1 MSKSWFYLGIISSL
15 AILTS
20 SCGGDDKKA
29 TTPAPAAAPAA
40 ATSPAPA
47 PGAPAT
53 PSSTATAPIPGT
65 PATTPGAASIKPV
78 SPDVSAGLIPSTEPE
93 NWSRTVS
100 KGRPDPFAVLALQPV
115 EIAIE
120 NTTAQQA
127 PVKASPSVANKSQS
141 INPISSQPTTK
152 KSPSINPIATQAST
166 KIATNS
172 PAIKSGVDKPLPK
185 IKISAKL
192 PKAAIVSARQKI
204 KNGSLTSKAT
214 PTAESVTSG
223 KGSIPEYKPSTS
235 IIPKSGVNKALP
247 KMTGIATAKSTP
259 VTAIPNS
266 GSTKKIKIVKVTKIA
281 SSKKSTVTEVPRKT
295 QIATKPEVVVAKP
308 LQAMAIEISGM
319 IDVAGKTQVIIKLPT
334 ESFSRYVEVGERI
347 LNGKVLVKRV
357 EGQNS
362 LSPTV
367 VLEEVGV
374 EVARRIGDKSTPATP
389 SAPVTPAIPVT
400 PASAVAAPKP

>member
-1 MSKSWFYLGIISSL
+1 MSKSWFYLSIISSL

-20 SCGGDDKKA
+20 SCGGDGDKKA
-29 TTPAPAAAPAA
+29 PAPAPTA
-40 ATSPAPA
+40 ATSPTPA
-47 PGAPAT
+47 PGAPA
-53 PSSTATAPIPGT
+53 STAAVPTPATSPTPAT
-65 PATTPGAASIKPV
+65 PATTPGAAAIKPI
-78 SPDVSAGLIPSTEPE
+78 SPDVAAGLIPPTDAE
-93 NWSRTVS
+93 NWSKTVA

-115 EIAIE
+115 EVAIE

-127 PVKASPSVANKSQS
+127 PVTASGS
-141 INPISSQPTTK
+141 IAK
-152 KSPSINPIATQAST
+152 KSPSTNPTATQPST

-172 PAIKSGVDKPLPK
+172 PGIKSGVDKPLPK

-192 PKAAIVSARQKI
+192 PTTAIVSAKQKI
-204 KNGSLTSKAT
+204 KNGTLTSNAT
-214 PTAESVTSG
+214 PAQGSVTSE
-223 KGSIPEYKPSTS
+223 KGSIPDSKITA
-235 IIPKSGVNKALP
+235 IP
-247 KMTGIATAKSTP
+247 TAKSIP
-259 VTAIPNS
+259 VTAIRTS
-266 GSTKKIKIVKVTKIA
+266 GSNKKIKLAKVTKIA
-281 SSKKSTVTEVPRKT
+281 SSKKSSVTEVPSKT
-295 QIATKPEVVVAKP
+295 KIATKPAVVVAKP

-374 EVARRIGDKSTPATP
+374 EVARKIGDKSTP
-389 SAPVTPAIPVT
+389 VTPE
-400 PASAVAAPKP
+400 AAPKP

>member
-20 SCGGDDKKA
+20 SCGGDSDKK
-29 TTPAPAAAPAA
+29 PAATAPA

-47 PGAPAT
+47 AAPTTPTSTAAAPTPTTTPNPAT
-53 PSSTATAPIPGT
+53 PATTPGT
-65 PATTPGAASIKPV
+65 PATTPAAASIKPI

-93 NWSRTVS
+93 IWSRTVA

-120 NTTAQQA
+120 STKPQAA
-127 PVKASPSVANKSQS
+127 PVAVSSSTVKKSQS
-141 INPISSQPTTK
+141 INPI
-152 KSPSINPIATQAST
+152 ATQSNN

-185 IKISAKL
+185 MKISAKL
-192 PKAAIVSARQKI
+192 P
-204 KNGSLTSKAT
+204 NTST
-214 PTAESVTSG
+214 TSG
-223 KGSIPEYKPSTS
+223 NPKIANTSSTPKGTSSLREDKLPISAIPR
-235 IIPKSGVNKALP
+235 SGINRSLP
-247 KMTGIATAKSTP
+247 KITVALSATKSTQSTVTPKESKNQIRVAKS
-259 VTAIPNS
+259 
-266 GSTKKIKIVKVTKIA
+266 IKPT
-281 SSKKSTVTEVPRKT
+281 SSKKSIVEAPAKT
-295 QIATKPEVVVAKP
+295 QVATKPEVVVAKP

-367 VLEEVGV
+367 VLEEVGM
-374 EVARRIGDKSTPATP
+374 EVSRKIGDKSTPASP
-389 SAPVTPAIPVT
+389 E
-400 PASAVAAPKP
+400 AAPKP

>member
-20 SCGGDDKKA
+20 SCGGDSDKK
-29 TTPAPAAAPAA
+29 PAATAPA
-40 ATSPAPA
+40 ATSPVPTAPTSTA
-47 PGAPAT
+47 TVPTPTTSPNPAT
-53 PSSTATAPIPGT
+53 PATTLGT
-65 PATTPGAASIKPV
+65 PATTPGAASIKPI
-78 SPDVSAGLIPSTEPE
+78 SPDVAAGLIPSTEAE
-93 NWSRTVS
+93 NWSRTVT

-120 NTTAQQA
+120 NTNSQAA
-127 PVKASPSVANKSQS
+127 PVKGSSSIVKKSQS
-141 INPISSQPTTK
+141 INPI
-152 KSPSINPIATQAST
+152 ATQSNT

-185 IKISAKL
+185 MKISAKQPNIATGSGNPKIANISSTQKGTSSLREDKL
-192 PKAAIVSARQKI
+192 PISAIPR
-204 KNGSLTSKAT
+204 
-214 PTAESVTSG
+214 
-223 KGSIPEYKPSTS
+223 
-235 IIPKSGVNKALP
+235 SGVNRALP
-247 KMTGIATAKSTP
+247 KITVALSATKSTQ
-259 VTAIPNS
+259 
-266 GSTKKIKIVKVTKIA
+266 
-281 SSKKSTVTEVPRKT
+281 STVTPKSESKDRIRVTKSIKSTGSQKSIVEVPAKT
-295 QIATKPEVVVAKP
+295 KIATKPEVVVAKP

-367 VLEEVGV
+367 VLEEVGI
-374 EVARRIGDKSTPATP
+374 EVSRKIGDKSTPATP
-389 SAPVTPAIPVT
+389 PT
-400 PASAVAAPKP
+400 PKPTEP

>member
-1 MSKSWFYLGIISSL
+1 
-15 AILTS
+15 
-20 SCGGDDKKA
+20 
-29 TTPAPAAAPAA
+29 
-40 ATSPAPA
+40 
-47 PGAPAT
+47 
-53 PSSTATAPIPGT
+53 
-65 PATTPGAASIKPV
+65 
-78 SPDVSAGLIPSTEPE
+78 LIPPTDAE
-93 NWSRTVS
+93 NWSRTVA

-127 PVKASPSVANKSQS
+127 PVKTSSITAQKSQS
-141 INPISSQPTTK
+141 INPIATK
-152 KSPSINPIATQAST
+152 SNT

-192 PKAAIVSARQKI
+192 PKISKI
-204 KNGSLTSKAT
+204 LANSKIANGGLTSTAT
-214 PTAESVTSG
+214 PA
-223 KGSIPEYKPSTS
+223 KGSIRNEKSPISA
-235 IIPKSGVNKALP
+235 IPKSGVNRALP
-247 KMTGIATAKSTP
+247 KITGIATAKSTS
-259 VTAIPNS
+259 VTAMPKS
-266 GSTKKIKIVKVTKIA
+266 GSIKKIKIAKVTKTTVA
-281 SSKKSTVTEVPRKT
+281 KKSSVVDAPSKS

-319 IDVAGKTQVIIKLPT
+319 IDVAGKTQVIVKLPT

-374 EVARRIGDKSTPATP
+374 EVSRKIGDKSTPAT
-389 SAPVTPAIPVT
+389 SE
-400 PASAVAAPKP
+400 AAPKP

>member
-1 MSKSWFYLGIISSL
+1 MSKSWFYLSIISSL

-29 TTPAPAAAPAA
+29 PAPAPTA

-47 PGAPAT
+47 PGVPAT
-53 PSSTATAPIPGT
+53 PASTAAVPTPATGTNPAT
-65 PATTPGAASIKPV
+65 PATTPGAASIKPI
-78 SPDVSAGLIPSTEPE
+78 SPDVAAGLIPPTDAE
-93 NWSRTVS
+93 NWSRTVA

-115 EIAIE
+115 EVAIE
-120 NTTAQQA
+120 NATPQQASTTASSSTG
-127 PVKASPSVANKSQS
+127 KKSQS
-141 INPISSQPTTK
+141 INPT
-152 KSPSINPIATQAST
+152 ATQPST

-172 PAIKSGVDKPLPK
+172 PGIKSGVDKPLPQ
-185 IKISAKL
+185 IKVPTTAIISAK
-192 PKAAIVSARQKI
+192 QKI
-204 KNGSLTSKAT
+204 KNGTLASKAA
-214 PTAESVTSG
+214 PAEGSVTSG
-223 KGSIPEYKPSTS
+223 KGYIPDYKPSTS
-235 IIPKSGVNKALP
+235 TISRSKINRALP
-247 KMTGIATAKSTP
+247 KISGIKTAKSAPKAESTKVP
-259 VTAIPNS
+259 GIVTATVTPKAE
-266 GSTKKIKIVKVTKIA
+266 STKKIKLGKVAKIA
-281 SSKKSTVTEVPRKT
+281 SSKKSSVAEMPSKT
-295 QIATKPEVVVAKP
+295 KIATKPEVIVAKP

-374 EVARRIGDKSTPATP
+374 EVSRKIGDKSTPASPATT
-389 SAPVTPAIPVT
+389 STPAT
-400 PASAVAAPKP
+400 PATPEP